1 MARRVV
7 VTGLGPITPIGI
19 GKDAFWEGLRTGRSG
34 VRRVDE
40 IVDLE
45 GIDVKIGA
53 PVLDFDPLEHM
64 DRRRARRI
72 DRSAQFGLV
81 ATKLA
86 LADARVDLGK
96 IDPDRSGVIAG
107 TGIGGLETMSTNF
120 KVLFEQGPRRVS
132 PFFIPRLMP
141 NAVAGEI
148 AIEYGL
154 RGANFGVV
162 SACASSA
169 HAIGIAAELI
179 RSDFIDLAVAG
190 GAEAVLLPI
199 SYAGFTQIGALSKR
213 NDEPSRA
220 SRPFDRDRD
229 GFVIG
234 EGAGILILEG
244 EERARARGARIY
256 AELAG
261 FGMSDDAHHI
271 TAPPPDGGGAATA
284 IRIALSRGEVS
295 QEEVDYINA
304 HGTSTPLNDRSET
317 AAIKL
322 ALGEAAYNLKISST
336 KSQIGHLLGAAGA
349 AEAIATLL
357 AMENSFIPSTLNYEN
372 PEPECD
378 LDYARLELVEE
389 PKVVRQEGT
398 DVVDLVAEHRHPL
411 DPEAE
416 RESGNLLRIIAD
428 LGEDRG
434 VDHPRPHD
442 LEPVIRPRC
451 LDVNLNRRL
460 GEREEVPGEAHL
472 IPLAEELPGKDLE
485 DILQVRQ
492 RQALF
497 HPEHLHLMEH
507 RGVRR
512 VLGIPPV
519 AAARTDHPHRRGG
532 LFHHPDLDR

>member
-1 MARRVV
+1 MVRRVV

-19 GKDAFWEGLRTGRSG
+19 GKEAFWNGLRTGKSG
-34 VRRVDE
+34 VKRVDD
-40 IVDLE
+40 IVDLD

-53 PVLDFDPLEHM
+53 PVLDFEPLDHM

-86 LADARVDLGK
+86 FSDAGLDPVAL
-96 IDPDRSGVIAG
+96 DPDRVGVIAG
-107 TGIGGLETMSTNF
+107 TGIGGLETMSENF
-120 KVLFEQGPRRVS
+120 KVLFEQGLRRVS

-148 AIEYGL
+148 AIEFGL

-179 RSDFIDLAVAG
+179 RSGFIDLAIAG

-199 SYAGFTQIGALSKR
+199 SYAGFVQIGALSKR

-234 EGAGILILEG
+234 EGAGILILE
-244 EERARARGARIY
+244 EEGHARDRGGHIY

-261 FGMSDDAHHI
+261 LGMSDDAYHI
-271 TAPPPDGGGAATA
+271 TAPPPEGGGAAVA
-284 IRIALSRGEVS
+284 IRMALSRGGAGAN
-295 QEEVDYINA
+295 EVDYINA
-304 HGTSTPLNDRSET
+304 HGTSTQLNDRAET

-322 ALGEAAYNLKISST
+322 ALGEAAYKAKIGST

-357 AMENSFIPSTLNYEN
+357 AMESSFIPATLNYEN
-372 PEPECD
+372 PDPECD
-378 LDYARLELVEE
+378 LDYTPSPTEKEIRIAISDSFGFGGQNAV
-389 PKVVRQEGT
+389 
-398 DVVDLVAEHRHPL
+398 
-411 DPEAE
+411 
-416 RESGNLLRIIAD
+416 LLFKQT
-428 LGEDRG
+428 E
-434 VDHPRPHD
+434 
-442 LEPVIRPRC
+442 
-451 LDVNLNRRL
+451 
-460 GEREEVPGEAHL
+460 
-472 IPLAEELPGKDLE
+472 
-485 DILQVRQ
+485 
-492 RQALF
+492 
-497 HPEHLHLMEH
+497 
-507 RGVRR
+507 
-512 VLGIPPV
+512 
-519 AAARTDHPHRRGG
+519 
-532 LFHHPDLDR
+532 

>member
-1 MARRVV
+1 MARRVM

-19 GKDAFWEGLRTGRSG
+19 GKDPFWEGLRAGRSG
-34 VRRVDE
+34 VRRVDD

-86 LADARVDLGK
+86 FSDAGMKPED
-96 IDPDRSGVIAG
+96 IDPDRFGVIAG
-107 TGIGGLETMSTNF
+107 TGIGGLETMSANF

-169 HAIGIAAELI
+169 HAVGIAAELI
-179 RSDFIDLAVAG
+179 RSGFIDLAVAG

-199 SYAGFTQIGALSKR
+199 TYAGFVQIGALSKR

-234 EGAGILILEG
+234 EGAGILILE
-244 EERARARGARIY
+244 EEGHARARGAHIY

-261 FGMSDDAHHI
+261 FGMSDDAYHI
-271 TAPPPDGGGAATA
+271 TAPPPEGEGAAAA
-284 IRIALSRGEVS
+284 IRMALSRGGVPPEKVGY
-295 QEEVDYINA
+295 VNA
-304 HGTSTPLNDRSET
+304 HGTSTQLNDRAET

-322 ALGEAAYNLKISST
+322 ALGEAAYRVKIGST

-349 AEAIATLL
+349 TEAIATVL
-357 AMENSFIPSTLNYEN
+357 AMENSLIPATLNYEN
-372 PEPECD
+372 TDPECD
-378 LDYARLELVEE
+378 LDYTPSLTEKEIKIALSDSFGFGGQNAV
-389 PKVVRQEGT
+389 
-398 DVVDLVAEHRHPL
+398 
-411 DPEAE
+411 
-416 RESGNLLRIIAD
+416 LLFKRA
-428 LGEDRG
+428 G
-434 VDHPRPHD
+434 
-442 LEPVIRPRC
+442 
-451 LDVNLNRRL
+451 
-460 GEREEVPGEAHL
+460 
-472 IPLAEELPGKDLE
+472 
-485 DILQVRQ
+485 
-492 RQALF
+492 
-497 HPEHLHLMEH
+497 
-507 RGVRR
+507 
-512 VLGIPPV
+512 
-519 AAARTDHPHRRGG
+519 
-532 LFHHPDLDR
+532 

>member
-19 GKDAFWEGLRTGRSG
+19 GKGAFWKGLQTGESG
-34 VRRVDE
+34 VRRVDD

-81 ATKLA
+81 ATRLA
-86 LADARVDLGK
+86 LADAGVDLEK
-96 IDPDRSGVIAG
+96 LDSDRAGVIAG
-107 TGIGGLETMSTNF
+107 TGIGGLETMSANF
-120 KVLFEQGPRRVS
+120 KALFEQGPRRVS

-179 RSDFIDLAVAG
+179 RSGFIDLAVAG

-199 SYAGFTQIGALSKR
+199 SYAGFVQIGALSKR

-234 EGAGILILEG
+234 EGAGILILE
-244 EERARARGARIY
+244 EEEHARARGARIY

-261 FGMSDDAHHI
+261 FGMSDDAYHI
-271 TAPPPDGGGAATA
+271 TAPPPDGGGAAIA
-284 IRIALSRGEVS
+284 IRTALSRAETS
-295 QEEVDYINA
+295 PEEVDYINA
-304 HGTSTPLNDRSET
+304 HGTSTPLNDRAET

-322 ALGEAAYNLKISST
+322 ALGGEAAYSVKISST

-349 AEAIATLL
+349 AEAIATIL
-357 AMENSFIPSTLNYEN
+357 AMENSLIPATLNYEN
-372 PEPECD
+372 PDPECD
-378 LDYARLELVEE
+378 LDYT
-389 PKVVRQEGT
+389 PT
-398 DVVDLVAEHRHPL
+398 PT
-411 DPEAE
+411 E
-416 RESGNLLRIIAD
+416 REIKVALSDSFGFGGQNAVLLFKRW
-428 LGEDRG
+428 E
-434 VDHPRPHD
+434 
-442 LEPVIRPRC
+442 
-451 LDVNLNRRL
+451 
-460 GEREEVPGEAHL
+460 
-472 IPLAEELPGKDLE
+472 
-485 DILQVRQ
+485 
-492 RQALF
+492 
-497 HPEHLHLMEH
+497 
-507 RGVRR
+507 
-512 VLGIPPV
+512 
-519 AAARTDHPHRRGG
+519 
-532 LFHHPDLDR
+532 